1 MTDKERMLQLLG
13 LMQVSGNLESGEEQ
27 IFNQLSSGRILAIV
41 FASDVSQ
48 NTRKKILDKC
58 TYYNIPYFDLFTK
71 AEISHSIGRS
81 RSVCGI
87 INEGFYHKFNELN
100 RTEN

>member
-71 AEISHSIGRS
+71 AEISHAIGRS